1 MGVYVLCCFL
11 EVLLVK
17 VADAFLY
24 LLLLFRKTFNY
35 TESTTHSLVVFAIQK
50 TPHLLF
56 ICSYSHYYF
65 LGCARSMR
73 KFLGRDLTRA
83 TAITRA
89 TAVRMLDPQLL
100 EPRANSKKMRLLVP
114 PQLLSKQLFP
124 VLLRNI
130 VQGPGIGETLGVI
143 SFLCHPRALRLIQTF
158 VII

>member
-1 MGVYVLCCFL
+1 
-11 EVLLVK
+11 
-17 VADAFLY
+17 
-24 LLLLFRKTFNY
+24 
-35 TESTTHSLVVFAIQK
+35 
-50 TPHLLF
+50 
-56 ICSYSHYYF
+56 
-65 LGCARSMR
+65 MR

-124 VLLRNI
+124 VLLRNV
-130 VQGPGIGETLGVI
+130 VQGPGIDETLGVI

>member
-1 MGVYVLCCFL
+1 MLFCTFYYCLGKHSIIQK
-11 EVLLVK
+11 VLLTLW
-17 VADAFLY
+17 LY
-24 LLLLFRKTFNY
+24 LLFKKPHIFYLFV
-35 TESTTHSLVVFAIQK
+35 LI
-50 TPHLLF
+50 L
-56 ICSYSHYYF
+56 IIIF